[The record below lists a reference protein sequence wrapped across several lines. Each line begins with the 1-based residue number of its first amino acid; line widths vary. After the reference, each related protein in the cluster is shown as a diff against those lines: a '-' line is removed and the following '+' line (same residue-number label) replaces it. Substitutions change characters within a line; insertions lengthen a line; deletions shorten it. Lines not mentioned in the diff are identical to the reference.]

1 MILLGNAVP
10 RTPQFGAVRDPRG
23 RMPQLVSLGFQL
35 VVPRPAVD
43 HLARDPRSLG
53 EHRNKHL
60 SIRKTGEA
68 ALPRQGSRALAARS
82 SLHFFS
88 YLPLH
93 LSTSPPPH
101 LSTSRPPHLSTSLP
115 GKPSPVAL
123 TPCSTTSNTCSWIG
137 SLFGFKNLRRAFIQV
152 GPVAFQ
158 VQIFIHYSAPK
169 FQEKVHA
176 IHVPETRSTSMKLDV
191 TFLRALRGEHR
202 GELRPFFD

>member
-88 YLPLH
+88 Y
-93 LSTSPPPH
+93 S
-101 LSTSRPPHLSTSLP
+101 PPHLSTSLP

-152 GPVAFQ
+152 GRVAFQ

>member
-88 YLPLH
+88 YSPPH

-101 LSTSRPPHLSTSLP
+101 LSTSRPPHLVAGEAKPRRFDAMLDYEQYVLLDWLP
-115 GKPSPVAL
+115 
-123 TPCSTTSNTCSWIG
+123 I
-137 SLFGFKNLRRAFIQV
+137 R
-152 GPVAFQ
+152 
-158 VQIFIHYSAPK
+158 VQK
-169 FQEKVHA
+169 FA
-176 IHVPETRSTSMKLDV
+176 
-191 TFLRALRGEHR
+191 
-202 GELRPFFD
+202 